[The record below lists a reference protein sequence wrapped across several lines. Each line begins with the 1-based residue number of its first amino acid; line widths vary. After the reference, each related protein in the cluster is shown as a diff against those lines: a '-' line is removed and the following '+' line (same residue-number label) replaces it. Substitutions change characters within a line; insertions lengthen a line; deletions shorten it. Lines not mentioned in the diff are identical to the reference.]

1 MIHETQCEACVECGN
16 TFGDNTNLLHQQLM
30 VYHHL
35 KCWVCGMCSQSY
47 TYSQDLQNYLN
58 KQHNL
63 NFHHINPYNT
73 RHEVYVVPEL
83 GSS

>member
-35 KCWVCGMCSQSY
+35 KCWTDM
-47 TYSQDLQNYLN
+47 
-58 KQHNL
+58 NL
-63 NFHHINPYNT
+63 EKEE
-73 RHEVYVVPEL
+73 RHAEKEKKKRL
-83 GSS
+83 REWKNGKNCKS